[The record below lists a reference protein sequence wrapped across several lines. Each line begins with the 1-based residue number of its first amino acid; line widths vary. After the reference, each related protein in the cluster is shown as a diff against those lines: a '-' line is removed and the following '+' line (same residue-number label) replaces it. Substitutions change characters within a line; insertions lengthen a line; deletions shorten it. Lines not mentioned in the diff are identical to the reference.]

1 MGLGHSL
8 VDVADSDDELF
19 DRARQGDRR
28 AFEALYRRHREAAR
42 RVAAVISD
50 SGADAEDAVAEGFA
64 RLFAALPRL
73 AGRPI
78 VFRAY
83 LLTTVRNVATDRH
96 RRMRRLD
103 LRDAVP
109 EGPSEAEADHDVL
122 SAAEGRLVGQALQT
136 LPARW
141 RTVLWL
147 TAVEGL
153 SPAEVGRLIG
163 ITPAA
168 VAALSY
174 RSRQG
179 LRMAYLQLNDSDAAV
194 APSLTAAA

>member
-8 VDVADSDDELF
+8 VDVADSDDELLN
-19 DRARQGDRR
+19 RAMRGDRG

-42 RVAAVISD
+42 RVAAVHSD

-64 RLFAALPRL
+64 RLLAALPRL
-73 AGRPI
+73 AGRRI

-83 LLTTVRNVATDRH
+83 LLTSVRNAATDRH
-96 RRMRRLD
+96 RRMRKLD

-109 EGPSEAEADHDVL
+109 EGPPEPEADQGAL
-122 SAAEGRLVGQALQT
+122 CAAERHLVRQAFQT

-153 SPAEVGRLIG
+153 SPAEIARRIG

-168 VAALSY
+168 VAALAY

-179 LRMAYLQLNDSDAAV
+179 LRLAYLQLQDGDAVVAPRLTAV
-194 APSLTAAA
+194 A

>member
-1 MGLGHSL
+1 
-8 VDVADSDDELF
+8 
-19 DRARQGDRR
+19 
-28 AFEALYRRHREAAR
+28 
-42 RVAAVISD
+42 
-50 SGADAEDAVAEGFA
+50 
-64 RLFAALPRL
+64 
-73 AGRPI
+73 
-78 VFRAY
+78 
-83 LLTTVRNVATDRH
+83 RNAATDRH

-109 EGPSEAEADHDVL
+109 EGPPEAGADHGAL
-122 SAAEGRLVGQALQT
+122 SAAEQHLVSQAFQT

-153 SPAEVGRLIG
+153 SPVEVAGRIG
-163 ITPAA
+163 LTPAA
-168 VAALSY
+168 VAALAY

-179 LRMAYLQLNDSDAAV
+179 LRRAYLQLHDVDAVV